1 MSSTLKL
8 LLKAFIL
15 LYIRALS
22 VFIFEFNSC
31 NSNSTILLLIDDFS
45 FIKFS
50 ILSININEASLL
62 NNAILSVR
70 LEIVLSISITF
81 LFKLAI
87 LKELSTLFIEYDE
100 LNIFSSFK
108 EYIKAETLASNTSCL
123 TLLVLVQVFNLPRTA
138 SLQE

>member
-62 NNAILSVR
+62 SNAILSVR

-100 LNIFSSFK
+100 LNIF
-108 EYIKAETLASNTSCL
+108 
-123 TLLVLVQVFNLPRTA
+123 
-138 SLQE
+138 